1 MASADQQDYSIDSA
15 DAGASL
21 TYPMQCSAL
30 RKGGHVLIKQRPC
43 KIIDMSTSK
52 TGKHGHAKV
61 HLVAEDIFTGK
72 KLEDLSPST
81 HNMDVPNVTRKEYA
95 LLGVDDGFLNL
106 YDEATGQTK
115 DDIKVPEP
123 IGGDDKRAEMLKRLA
138 DITDDDDKE
147 GVVIIISAMNEN
159 ACIEVKEEGFTQ
171 VAADEDDFNT
181 EGRKTRK
188 RRKEVAETGIV
199 YDGIEA
205 IKLYAQCWQV
215 VLRKQAMWLISSR
228 GMPPEL
234 ETVIRDLWAV
244 RIRSIRG
251 VGEDERD
258 VRDGSGFSS
267 TSEGETEGEDDGIG
281 IEMSRRHRKIARE
294 KGLPKLIES
303 LALCYMAMLL
313 LRLPV
318 SVGDLQKWAE
328 QHEIPYFRVIQDIP
342 ADMRSHLPPKY
353 YSALETRSSLRRGRL
368 QQCIGELML
377 NFTTNF
383 NILFPPLNTPLL
395 IFRFVKELCL
405 PLEIYGSCFQ
415 LAEALGIRFQY
426 PKILSRHKLSE
437 YPELQVA
444 ALVVISTKLLQPFDK
459 MIRSPE
465 SLKDPSALRVDWDE
479 WSGMVTEGGD
489 STVGQEAKVSEADVF
504 NMSGDMLDRYLDWYY
519 RTWSGGRDSKVSQ
532 QILDLFPI
540 EDSPNLHDNYQE
552 IATPMSEHLGR
563 VQSRL
568 KVQKPVSA
576 NDEQYVATIN
586 RPGACYTRWQRDG
599 DLSANEKVFVAK
611 TAENAGTTVDI
622 LIRTTIAIM
631 QIFVKT
637 LTGKTITL
645 EVESSDTID
654 NVKSKIQDK
663 EGIPPDQQRLIF
675 AGKQLEDGRTLSDY
689 NIQKESTLHLVLRL
703 RGGIIEPSL
712 KALASKFNCDKMI
725 CRKCYARLPP
735 RATNCRKKKCGH
747 TNQLRPKKK
756 LK

>member
-1 MASADQQDYSIDSA
+1 MSADQQDFTIDSA

-21 TYPMQCSAL
+21 TFPMQCSAL

-106 YDEATGQTK
+106 YDETNGTTK

-123 IGGDDKRAEMLKRLA
+123 IGGDEKRAEMLKRLA
-138 DITDDDDKE
+138 DITGDDDRE

-159 ACIEVKEEGFTQ
+159 ACIEVKEDGKRVCKSHGHVQEGFTQ

-199 YDGIEA
+199 YDGIDA

-444 ALVVISTKLLQPFDK
+444 ALVVISTKLLQPFDN

-489 STVGQEAKVSEADVF
+489 TTVGQEAKVSEADVF
-504 NMSGDMLDRYLDWYY
+504 NMSGDMLDRYLDWYH

-568 KVQKPVSA
+568 KVQKPVST

-599 DLSANEKVFVAK
+599 DLSVNERVFVGK

-622 LIRTTIAIM
+622 LIRT
-631 QIFVKT
+631 VYS
-637 LTGKTITL
+637 L
-645 EVESSDTID
+645 E
-654 NVKSKIQDK
+654 
-663 EGIPPDQQRLIF
+663 QRLHDI
-675 AGKQLEDGRTLSDY
+675 GSGERNEGSEQLL
-689 NIQKESTLHLVLRL
+689 
-703 RGGIIEPSL
+703 
-712 KALASKFNCDKMI
+712 
-725 CRKCYARLPP
+725 
-735 RATNCRKKKCGH
+735 
-747 TNQLRPKKK
+747 
-756 LK
+756 

>member
-1 MASADQQDYSIDSA
+1 MADADSQDYTIDSA

-30 RKGGHVLIKQRPC
+30 RKGGHVLIKNRPC

-61 HLVAEDIFTGK
+61 HLIAEDIFTKK

-95 LLGVDDGFLNL
+95 FLTLDDGFLNL
-106 YDEATGQTK
+106 YDEATGNTR
-115 DDIKVPEP
+115 DDIKMPEP
-123 IGGDDKRAEMLKRLA
+123 IAGDDKRQEVINKIIELSK
-138 DITDDDDKE
+138 DDEKS
-147 GVVIIISAMNEN
+147 GVVIIISAMGEN
-159 ACIEVKEEGFTQ
+159 ACIDAKEDGKRVCKSHGHVQEGFTQ

-188 RRKEVAETGIV
+188 RRKEAATTGIV

-215 VLRKQAMWLISSR
+215 VLRKQAMWLISAR

-244 RIRSIRG
+244 RIRNIRG
-251 VGEDERD
+251 IGEDERGA
-258 VRDGSGFSS
+258 RDGYGFSS
-267 TSEGETEGEDDGIG
+267 TSEGETEGEDVGVG
-281 IEMSRRHRKIARE
+281 MEMSRRHRKIARE

-303 LALCYMAMLL
+303 LALCYMAILL

-328 QHEIPYFRVIQDIP
+328 QHEIPYFRVIRDIP
-342 ADMRSHLPPKY
+342 ADMKSHLPPKY

-368 QQCIGELML
+368 QQCIGELMV

-383 NILFPPLNTPLL
+383 NILFPPLNTPLI
-395 IFRFVKELCL
+395 IF
-405 PLEIYGSCFQ
+405 
-415 LAEALGIRFQY
+415 
-426 PKILSRHKLSE
+426 RHKLSE

-444 ALVVISTKLLQPFDK
+444 ALVVISTKLLQPFDN
-459 MIRSPE
+459 MIRTPE
-465 SLKDPSALRVDWDE
+465 SLKDPSALRVDWDG
-479 WSGMVTEGGD
+479 WSGMAAEGGD
-489 STVGQEAKVSEADVF
+489 ATPGQEAKVTEADVF
-504 NMSGDMLDRYLDWYY
+504 NMSGDMLDRYLDWYNQ
-519 RTWSGGRDSKVSQ
+519 TWSGERDSKVSQ

-540 EDSPNLHDNYQE
+540 EDSPNLLGTDQE
-552 IATPMSEHLGR
+552 IAMSVSERLGR

-568 KVQKPVSA
+568 KVQKPIST

-586 RPGACYTRWQRDG
+586 RPGAFYKRWQRDG
-599 DLSANEKVFVAK
+599 DLSENERAFVAK

-622 LIRTTIAIM
+622 LIRTVYSLEQRLHDIASGEERPETTAIM

-712 KALASKFNCDKMI
+712 KALASKFNCDKMV

>member
-1 MASADQQDYSIDSA
+1 MDSSIDFHKFS
-15 DAGASL
+15 
-21 TYPMQCSAL
+21 
-30 RKGGHVLIKQRPC
+30 KGETCTTTGCRSRYYYIQDGKRVCKSHGHVQ
-43 KIIDMSTSK
+43 
-52 TGKHGHAKV
+52 
-61 HLVAEDIFTGK
+61 
-72 KLEDLSPST
+72 
-81 HNMDVPNVTRKEYA
+81 
-95 LLGVDDGFLNL
+95 
-106 YDEATGQTK
+106 
-115 DDIKVPEP
+115 
-123 IGGDDKRAEMLKRLA
+123 
-138 DITDDDDKE
+138 
-147 GVVIIISAMNEN
+147 
-159 ACIEVKEEGFTQ
+159 EGFTQ

-188 RRKEVAETGIV
+188 RRKEAEATGIV

-215 VLRKQAMWLISSR
+215 VLRKQAMWLISAR

-258 VRDGSGFSS
+258 SRDGSGFSS

-281 IEMSRRHRKIARE
+281 MEMTRRHRRIARQ

-303 LALCYMAMLL
+303 LALCYMAMSL

-318 SVGDLQKWAE
+318 SVGDIQKWAE
-328 QHEIPYFRVIQDIP
+328 QHEIPYFRVIRDIP
-342 ADMRSHLPPKY
+342 TDMKSHLPSKY
-353 YSALETRSSLRRGRL
+353 YSALETRSSLKRGRL
-368 QQCIGELML
+368 QQCIGELMV

-383 NILFPPLNTPLL
+383 NILFPPLNAPLI
-395 IFRFVKELCL
+395 IFRLVKGLCL
-405 PLEIYGSCFQ
+405 PLEIYGSCCQ
-415 LAEALGIRFQY
+415 LAEALGIKFQY
-426 PKILSRHKLSE
+426 PKTLSRHKLSE

-444 ALVVISTKLLQPFDK
+444 ALVVISTKLLQPFDN
-459 MIRSPE
+459 MIRTPE
-465 SLKDPSALRVDWDE
+465 SFRDPSALRVDWDE
-479 WSGMVTEGGD
+479 WSSMAAEGSDATPGD
-489 STVGQEAKVSEADVF
+489 EAKVTEADVF
-504 NMSGDMLDRYLDWYY
+504 NMSGDMLDRYLNWYHQ
-519 RTWSGGRDSKVSQ
+519 TWSGERDGKVSQ
-532 QILDLFPI
+532 QILDLFPS
-540 EDSPNLHDNYQE
+540 EESPTLHEMDHGVTAS
-552 IATPMSEHLGR
+552 IPEHLER

-568 KVQKPVSA
+568 SIQKPVSV

-586 RPGACYTRWQRDG
+586 RPGTYYKRWQKDG
-599 DLSANEKVFVAK
+599 DLSVNERAFVAK
-611 TAENAGTTVDI
+611 TAENTGTTADI
-622 LIRTTIAIM
+622 LTIAIM

>member
-1 MASADQQDYSIDSA
+1 MGNS
-15 DAGASL
+15 
-21 TYPMQCSAL
+21 
-30 RKGGHVLIKQRPC
+30 
-43 KIIDMSTSK
+43 
-52 TGKHGHAKV
+52 HGFEHRLPQV
-61 HLVAEDIFTGK
+61 
-72 KLEDLSPST
+72 
-81 HNMDVPNVTRKEYA
+81 
-95 LLGVDDGFLNL
+95 
-106 YDEATGQTK
+106 
-115 DDIKVPEP
+115 
-123 IGGDDKRAEMLKRLA
+123 LKRRDLYYNWMSV
-138 DITDDDDKE
+138 T
-147 GVVIIISAMNEN
+147 
-159 ACIEVKEEGFTQ
+159 EGFTQ

-188 RRKEVAETGIV
+188 RRKEAAATGLV

-215 VLRKQAMWLISSR
+215 VLRKQALWLIRER

-244 RIRSIRG
+244 RIRNIRG
-251 VGEDERD
+251 VGEDERNA
-258 VRDGSGFSS
+258 RDGSGFSS
-267 TSEGETEGEDDGIG
+267 TSEGETEGEDDVGM
-281 IEMSRRHRKIARE
+281 EMSRRHRKMARE

-303 LALCYMAMLL
+303 LALCYMAILL

-318 SVGDLQKWAE
+318 SVGDIQKWAE
-328 QHEIPYFRVIQDIP
+328 QHEIPYFRVIRDIP
-342 ADMRSHLPPKY
+342 ADMKSHLPPKY

-368 QQCIGELML
+368 QQCIGELMV

-383 NILFPPLNTPLL
+383 NILFPPLNAPLI

-405 PLEIYGSCFQ
+405 PLEIYGACRQ

-426 PKILSRHKLSE
+426 PKTLSRHKLSE

-444 ALVVISTKLLQPFDK
+444 ALVVISTKLLQPFDN
-459 MIRSPE
+459 ILRSPD
-465 SLKDPSALRVDWDE
+465 SLKDPSALKIDWDN
-479 WSGMVTEGGD
+479 WSGMAAVGG
-489 STVGQEAKVSEADVF
+489 SATPGQEATVTEADVF
-504 NMSGDMLDRYLDWYY
+504 SMSRDMLDRYLNWYHQ
-519 RTWSGGRDSKVSQ
+519 TWSGEGDAKVSQ

-540 EDSPNLHDNYQE
+540 ESSPNLHEVDRDM
-552 IATPMSEHLGR
+552 PMSMSESLDR

-568 KVQKPVSA
+568 NVQKPISV

-586 RPGACYTRWQRDG
+586 RPGACYIRWQRDD
-599 DLSANEKVFVAK
+599 DLSLNERAFVAK
-611 TAENAGTTVDI
+611 AAENAGTTVDI
-622 LIRTTIAIM
+622 LTIAIM

>member
-1 MASADQQDYSIDSA
+1 MDSSIDFHKFS
-15 DAGASL
+15 
-21 TYPMQCSAL
+21 
-30 RKGGHVLIKQRPC
+30 KGETCTTTGCRSRYYYIQDGKRVCKSHGHVQ
-43 KIIDMSTSK
+43 
-52 TGKHGHAKV
+52 
-61 HLVAEDIFTGK
+61 
-72 KLEDLSPST
+72 
-81 HNMDVPNVTRKEYA
+81 
-95 LLGVDDGFLNL
+95 
-106 YDEATGQTK
+106 
-115 DDIKVPEP
+115 
-123 IGGDDKRAEMLKRLA
+123 
-138 DITDDDDKE
+138 
-147 GVVIIISAMNEN
+147 
-159 ACIEVKEEGFTQ
+159 EGFTQ

-188 RRKEVAETGIV
+188 RRKEAVATGII

-215 VLRKQAMWLISSR
+215 VLRKQAMWLISAR

-244 RIRSIRG
+244 RIRNIRG
-251 VGEDERD
+251 VGEGERD
-258 VRDGSGFSS
+258 ARDGSGFSS
-267 TSEGETEGEDDGIG
+267 TSEGETEAEDDGVG
-281 IEMSRRHRKIARE
+281 MEMSRRHRKIARE

-303 LALCYMAMLL
+303 LALCYMATLL

-328 QHEIPYFRVIQDIP
+328 QHEIPYFRVIRDIP
-342 ADMRSHLPPKY
+342 ADMKSHLPPKY

-368 QQCIGELML
+368 QQCIGEMIQ

-383 NILFPPLNTPLL
+383 NILFPPLNTPLI

-405 PLEIYGSCFQ
+405 PLEIYGSCYQ
-415 LAEALGIRFQY
+415 LAEALGIKFQY
-426 PKILSRHKLSE
+426 PKILSRHQLSE

-444 ALVVISTKLLQPFDK
+444 ALAVISTKLLQPFDN

-465 SLKDPSALRVDWDE
+465 SLRDPSALRVDWDE
-479 WSGMVTEGGD
+479 WGGMASEGSD
-489 STVGQEAKVSEADVF
+489 ATPGQEAKVTEADVF
-504 NMSGDMLDRYLDWYY
+504 NMSGDMLDRYLDWYSK
-519 RTWSGGRDSKVSQ
+519 TWSGEKDGKVSQ

-540 EDSPNLHDNYQE
+540 EDTADLHEMDRGMPTSMFE
-552 IATPMSEHLGR
+552 RLSS
-563 VQSRL
+563 VQSML
-568 KVQKPVSA
+568 KVQKPISV

-586 RPGACYTRWQRDG
+586 RPGARYTRWQRES
-599 DLSANEKVFVAK
+599 DLSANERVFVEK

-622 LIRTTIAIM
+622 LIRTVYSLEQSFKNVNDVASLEHTTIAIM